1 MEPSLLQEAE
11 QPSSPCLQ
19 ERGSILGFV
28 FVAVLWMHSH
38 SSMSP
43 CTEDSA
49 SGCSTAGEASPAQS
63 RGMGISSLRP
73 LTAHLWM
80 QPRIRLAF
88 WAGRAHCW
96 LVSSSH
102 PPVLP
107 GLMEQDYAQ
116 SFHPLACFG
125 GGCSLI
131 PATDPALGFV
141 PTAQPV
147 EVSVDGIP
155 SLCCVTAPHS
165 LVSLGCTQPHC

>member
-1 MEPSLLQEAE
+1 
-11 QPSSPCLQ
+11 
-19 ERGSILGFV
+19 
-28 FVAVLWMHSH
+28 
-38 SSMSP
+38 
-43 CTEDSA
+43 
-49 SGCSTAGEASPAQS
+49 
-63 RGMGISSLRP
+63 MGISSLRP

-141 PTAQPV
+141 ATAQPV